1 MSNSRNIYVIAN
13 DIRSLHNVG
22 SIFRSCD
29 AFGISKLFLTGITGI
44 PPRKEI
50 SKVSLGSEHRLPWE
64 KSESAAELIQKLK
77 KEGVAVV
84 ALDNQSESVDISS
97 YCWPNNIALLLGNE
111 VDGIDKKLV
120 ELCDGVVEIPMQHSK
135 KSLNVSVALGI
146 ALFALVSKNR

>member
-1 MSNSRNIYVIAN
+1 M
-13 DIRSLHNVG
+13 
-22 SIFRSCD
+22 
-29 AFGISKLFLTGITGI
+29 
-44 PPRKEI
+44 
-50 SKVSLGSEHRLPWE
+50 SLGSEHRLPWE